1 MAHYPPLA
9 RERFPG
15 EVYTHGDPDLRPAHG
30 GGIISRSAG
39 MDALEADF
47 RNRALLASVQGRRPA
62 VSPEALVQALGR
74 ECGVEWRFVRV
85 EVTHPAD
92 FFIYFASTEDCDR
105 VFSQTGQIR
114 CAGAQIAFQRWHRC
128 AQASSGKLEFFCKLG
143 IEGLPAGG
151 WEWETLSQLVNNL
164 QGQLVEVLP
173 QDDRWQV
180 DVTAWMRNPSGIPKV
195 YDLEMPEPVGLPNVV
210 DEDWPFAPPPPAPP
224 TERRTLIH
232 PLTIHVLDVVDRTV
246 PFMALRP
253 NYEPEDDEDLT
264 RRHDYSS
271 SCFRGRIDGEGR
283 GNAIH
288 SGGHPFGGPG
298 GLDIAGDWGSRRVNG
313 LLIPAGGLEPGS
325 PVRASPSMGSSPVRL
340 EAISIDPRS
349 SGSPSAASTAVGSAA
364 WVDTPCGRSL
374 AASTAVGSAALG
386 RTPDH
391 GFGYG
396 RCSPSPRRLSF
407 SPAESEGDG
416 RPEDNQASEHP
427 LPLGLEA
434 ALAPLKMPDLQE
446 VRSGEQEGAVS
457 TPFAV
462 PLMPHQLLPPL
473 SASTGG
479 AGVAGPLSAQDTLLA
494 GLGASPRPSI
504 LGQRP
509 AASAPVRRKKTLP
522 PGFTPRRSE
531 RLHKMNGGTRMGP
544 VERAQN
550 VLLRGLGVIK
560 AKERVSPEAMDAYLK
575 LFQAPL
581 ASHHIKAV
589 AALFDPDDQA
599 FDEPAHDGFA
609 VFNLPENVEPCE
621 A

>member
-9 RERFPG
+9 RERFLG

-30 GGIISRSAG
+30 DGIISRSAG

-47 RNRALLASVQGRRPA
+47 RSRALLASVQGRRSA
-62 VSPEALVQALGR
+62 VSPEALR
-74 ECGVEWRFVRV
+74 RFVRV

-92 FFIYFASTEDCDR
+92 FFICFASTEDCDR
-105 VFSQTGQIR
+105 VFSQTGRIR
-114 CAGAQIAFQRWHRC
+114 CAGAPIAFQRWHRC
-128 AQASSGKLEFFCKLG
+128 VQASSGKLEFFYKLG
-143 IEGLPAGG
+143 IEGLPASG
-151 WEWETLSQLVNNL
+151 WERETLSQLVNNL
-164 QGQLVEVLP
+164 QGQLVVVLP
-173 QDDRWQV
+173 QEDRWQV
-180 DVTAWMRNPSGIPKV
+180 GVTAWMRNPSGIPKV
-195 YDLEMPEPVGLPNVV
+195 YDLEIPEPVGLPNVV
-210 DEDWPFAPPPPAPP
+210 DEDWPFVPPPPAPP

-232 PLTIHVLDVVDRTV
+232 PLTIHVLDVMDRTV

-264 RRHDYSS
+264 RRHDYSR

-283 GNAIH
+283 GDAIR

-298 GLDIAGDWGSRRVNG
+298 GLGIAGDWGGRRVNG
-313 LLIPAGGLEPGS
+313 LLVRAGRLEPGS
-325 PVRASPSMGSSPVRL
+325 LVRASPSMGSSPVGP
-340 EAISIDPRS
+340 AAVSVAPRS
-349 SGSPSAASTAVGSAA
+349 SRSSSAASTAVGSAA

-374 AASTAVGSAALG
+374 AASTAVGSAVLG

-396 RCSPSPRRLSF
+396 RCGPSPRRLSF
-407 SPAESEGDG
+407 SLVDSEGDG
-416 RPEDNQASEHP
+416 RPEDIQASDQAV
-427 LPLGLEA
+427 PLGLGD
-434 ALAPLKMPDLQE
+434 ALPPLRMPDLQE
-446 VRSGEQEGAVS
+446 VRAGEQEGAVS

-462 PLMPHQLLPPL
+462 PLMPHQLLPSL

-479 AGVAGPLSAQDTLLA
+479 DTLLA
-494 GLGASPRPSI
+494 GLGASSRPSF

-509 AASAPVRRKKTLP
+509 AASAPIRRKKTLP
-522 PGFTPRRSE
+522 PGFTPHRSE

-550 VLLRGLGVIK
+550 VMLRGLGVIK
-560 AKERVSPEAMDAYLK
+560 AEERVSPEAMDAYLK

-581 ASHHIKAV
+581 APHHIKAV
-589 AALFDPDDQA
+589 AALFDLDDHA

-609 VFNLPENVEPCE
+609 VFNLPENVEPCG